1 MVVPS
6 AAEVP
11 SDDRPVVV
19 FLGTS
24 LTAGFG
30 LADDDDTYVSRL
42 EALAD
47 SAGLPFRAVNAGV
60 SGETSAGGL
69 RRLDWAL
76 REPLDVLFLEL
87 GANDGLRG
95 QDPRALEDNLT
106 EIIRRTR
113 ARHGEVEVILAGMEA
128 PPNLGPRYTSAFR
141 EVFPRVADRE
151 GARLVPFLLD
161 GVAGVP
167 DLNQSDRIHP
177 TAEGHRRVAR
187 IVWPVLEETLREVED
202 DT

>member
-1 MVVPS
+1 MVVASGP
-6 AAEVP
+6 EVP
-11 SDDRPVVV
+11 RDDRPVVV

-30 LADDDDTYVSRL
+30 LAREADGYVARL

-47 SAGLPFRAVNAGV
+47 SAELPFNAVNAGV

-76 REPLDVLFLEL
+76 REPFDVLFLEL

-95 QDPRALEDNLT
+95 QDPAALETNLR
-106 EIIRRTR
+106 EIVAKTL
-113 ARHGEVEVILAGMEA
+113 ARYADARIVVAGMEA
-128 PPNLGPRYTSAFR
+128 PPNLGPVYTSAFR
-141 EVFPRVADRE
+141 EVFSRVAEDT
-151 GARLVPFLLD
+151 GAALVPFLLD

-167 DLNQSDRIHP
+167 TLNQSDRIHP
-177 TAEGHRRVAR
+177 TAEGHRIVAR
-187 IVWPVLEETLREVED
+187 NVWPVLEAVLREVER
-202 DT
+202 